1 MPYRLLLITH
11 HITSRAKIQRL
22 TRAADQQHV
31 SVLIKKTHKPPGIMI
46 CESDTEKAA
55 REWLSVVKSLRY
67 KGYRFV
73 TGEQLSGPRIL
84 NNGKDGLRVV
94 DGTDE
99 FNNELDDLS
108 MRQSEPSIKTWWKT
122 AMGFQSS

>member
-1 MPYRLLLITH
+1 MPYRLLLTTH

-22 TRAADQQHV
+22 TRAAEQQRV

-46 CESDTEKAA
+46 CEGDTEKAA
-55 REWLSVVKSLRY
+55 REWLSIVKGLRY

-73 TGEQLSGPRIL
+73 TGQQLPGPRIL
-84 NNGKDGLRVV
+84 NNGKDGTRAV

-99 FNNELDDLS
+99 FNLELDNLS
-108 MRQSEPSIKTWWKT
+108 MDPGETSLKTWWKT
-122 AMGFQSS
+122 AMGFKSL